1 MSAAE
6 EALAAA
12 LDDLGLEYERE
23 HRFDKVR
30 RWRADFCVYAGGEFV
45 LVEVEGRGRHQTYVG
60 YRNDCEKYNAATL
73 AGWRILRFP
82 AGDYKPSASRKLWP
96 RGARDWADEIYRAV
110 HG

>member
-12 LDDLGLEYERE
+12 LDDLGLKYAREYRFSSTRKW
-23 HRFDKVR
+23 RFDIAFETARV
-30 RWRADFCVYAGGEFV
+30 A
-45 LVEVEGRGRHQTYVG
+45 VEVEGRGRHQTYVG
-60 YRNDCEKYNAATL
+60 FRNDAEKYNAAAL
-73 AGWRILRFP
+73 DGWTVLRYP

>member
-45 LVEVEGRGRHQTYVG
+45 LVEVEGRGW
-60 YRNDCEKYNAATL
+60 YRQSRD
-73 AGWRILRFP
+73 GWRPADVP
-82 AGDYKPSASRKLWP
+82 AGQVRVTVAAAPA
-96 RGARDWADEIYRAV
+96 A
-110 HG
+110 

>member
-23 HRFDKVR
+23 YRFDPVR
-30 RWRADFCVYAGGEFV
+30 RWRADFMLERRVV
-45 LVEVEGRGRHQTYVG
+45 VEVQGRGRHQTVTG
-60 YRNDCEKYNAATL
+60 YRADCEKLNAASA
-73 AGWRILRFP
+73 AGYRVLWFP
-82 AGDYKPSASRKLWP
+82 ADCYKPSASRKLWP